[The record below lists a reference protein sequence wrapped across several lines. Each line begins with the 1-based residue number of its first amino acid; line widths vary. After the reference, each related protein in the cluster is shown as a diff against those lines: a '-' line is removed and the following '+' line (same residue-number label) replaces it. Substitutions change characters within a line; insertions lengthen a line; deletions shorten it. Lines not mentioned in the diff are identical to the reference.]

1 MASIYSLDSIV
12 CDGHYVTVPFTK
24 QLVLQSPINT
34 LAQSGAMTKSH
45 DTGNSARNSHSAANP
60 ATHLAP
66 TTPTATHHIPRYIP
80 AYIRRKRFAEA
91 VALHLHT
98 PIAYPH
104 DTLAVHDLCVQPTAN
119 PESQTR
125 KAVNLIL
132 QLPTKDP
139 QNIHSRKIPATQGSH
154 EVQLRK
160 GISQHINR
168 YSRPISAPSIAAK
181 SQSTALSTHIYRGT
195 DPSAPLQIHK
205 GVNSWCPTRHY
216 TSIIKPPSSR
226 SARTTETGQTRPIIP
241 QRPSSSR
248 SAAYVK
254 VYPAQGYHRYKSDL
268 ALLKPSST
276 KESGV
281 KQETQDGI
289 SRPPSSQSTAIS
301 SRMVASTC
309 APALLPHEMT
319 TMDTAVD
326 TNHPS
331 GFYNDL
337 SAGVNRLNSG
347 NPEYSGRGVRYLG
360 DKRKPPDL
368 PLVNRA
374 PTDECF
380 DMPELVIHWEAI
392 QCGNPISDVHL
403 SASATDVADRK
414 RIRDEHTAQAS
425 SSGDNALPTS
435 PIAPFSDGDFG
446 EDTDDIDFNGIRDEA
461 IVDMDAVDV
470 LDQDEED
477 DEEGEDL
484 FGDNLDNDYREN
496 LRLDH
501 YEVESA
507 VDEED
512 FADMSREDRLV
523 AEARMRRRDREMARL
538 EGRLPAAFLD
548 DDEEDA
554 DEPIRAR
561 RRRRDGLDMDIDLD
575 AGEIAPLDP
584 ESLMATKGPLN
595 EFVAMEGPRRTI
607 KKEFHSF
614 LTSYVNDKGE
624 SVYGERVKAMCLS
637 DGQSLEVD
645 YRHLY
650 TTNATLAY
658 FLSNTPTEILKIF
671 DSVAMEVVLTG
682 YEDYDKIRSE
692 IHVRITNLPIVEAL
706 RELRQSHL
714 NTLVNVRGVVTR
726 RTGVPFIATINA
738 LLFQE
743 SPGTVPAGR
752 LPRHREVILL
762 WDLVDSARP
771 GEEIEV
777 VGVYRNN
784 FDFSLNTKNGFPVFA
799 TIIEANHISRGED
812 LFSSSRLNEDDQREI
827 RKLATDPRI
836 RQRIIK
842 SVFKNPQG
850 KHRLRGDINVLLL
863 GDPGTAKSQFLKYIE
878 KTSPRAVYTTGQGAS
893 AVGLTAAVHKDVVTR
908 EWTLEGGAL
917 VMADRGVC
925 LIDEFDKMNDQ
936 DRTSI
941 HEAME
946 QQSISISKAGIVA
959 TLQARCAVISAAN
972 PIYGKYNPQVP
983 FSQNVELTEP
993 ILSRF
998 DILCVVRDTADP
1010 VVDERLARFVCGSH
1024 MRSHPG
1030 FTAEDSENGA
1040 PKLDSDIIP
1049 QDFLRKYIIY
1059 AREHVRPTLRDVD
1072 VDKLEK
1078 LYSELRRESMIG
1090 GAIPITVRYLESI
1103 IRMSEAFAR
1112 MHLRDTVRQDDIDHA
1127 ISVTIRSFISA
1138 QKHSVK
1144 KSLSRVFDKYI
1155 TTDAD
1160 MHELLN
1166 HVLSDILKEH
1176 MRFEYLRGDG
1186 VVGCVEIDCE
1196 EFGLRAKEHRVFDLA
1211 SYYESE
1217 LFMQSFTLD
1226 TVRNK
1231 IVSRS

>member
-1 MASIYSLDSIV
+1 
-12 CDGHYVTVPFTK
+12 
-24 QLVLQSPINT
+24 
-34 LAQSGAMTKSH
+34 MT
-45 DTGNSARNSHSAANP
+45 
-60 ATHLAP
+60 
-66 TTPTATHHIPRYIP
+66 
-80 AYIRRKRFAEA
+80 
-91 VALHLHT
+91 
-98 PIAYPH
+98 
-104 DTLAVHDLCVQPTAN
+104 
-119 PESQTR
+119 
-125 KAVNLIL
+125 
-132 QLPTKDP
+132 
-139 QNIHSRKIPATQGSH
+139 
-154 EVQLRK
+154 
-160 GISQHINR
+160 
-168 YSRPISAPSIAAK
+168 
-181 SQSTALSTHIYRGT
+181 
-195 DPSAPLQIHK
+195 
-205 GVNSWCPTRHY
+205 
-216 TSIIKPPSSR
+216 
-226 SARTTETGQTRPIIP
+226 
-241 QRPSSSR
+241 
-248 SAAYVK
+248 
-254 VYPAQGYHRYKSDL
+254 
-268 ALLKPSST
+268 
-276 KESGV
+276 
-281 KQETQDGI
+281 
-289 SRPPSSQSTAIS
+289 
-301 SRMVASTC
+301 
-309 APALLPHEMT
+309 
-319 TMDTAVD
+319 
-326 TNHPS
+326 
-331 GFYNDL
+331 
-337 SAGVNRLNSG
+337 
-347 NPEYSGRGVRYLG
+347 
-360 DKRKPPDL
+360 
-368 PLVNRA
+368 
-374 PTDECF
+374 
-380 DMPELVIHWEAI
+380 
-392 QCGNPISDVHL
+392 
-403 SASATDVADRK
+403 DRK
-414 RIRDEHTAQAS
+414 RNRDDLTGE
-425 SSGDNALPTS
+425 SSGHADNALPTS
-435 PIAPFSDGDFG
+435 PIAPFSDDDFG
-446 EDTDDIDFNGIRDEA
+446 DDTNDLDGIRDEA
-461 IVDMDAVDV
+461 IVDNEIVDI
-470 LDQDEED
+470 LDQDEEED
-477 DEEGEDL
+477 DDGEDL

-496 LRLDH
+496 VRLDH
-501 YEVESA
+501 YEVESV
-507 VDEED
+507 VDEEEYD
-512 FADMSREDRLV
+512 TMNREDRLV
-523 AEARMRRRDREMARL
+523 AEAKMRRRDRELARL

-548 DDEEDA
+548 DEEEDEN
-554 DEPIRAR
+554 EPMRAR
-561 RRRRDGLDMDIDLD
+561 RRRHDGLDMDIDLD

-584 ESLMATKGPLN
+584 ESLMATKGPLS

-624 SVYGERVKAMCLS
+624 SVYGERVKAMCLA

-650 TTNATLAY
+650 STNATLAY

-692 IHVRITNLPIVEAL
+692 IHVRITNLPIVETL
-706 RELRQSHL
+706 RDLRQSHL

-726 RTGVPFIATINA
+726 RTGVFPQLKYVKYDCLKCGALIGPYHQDAIAEIRVRICPNCQGKNCFSVNSEETIYRNYQRIT
-738 LLFQE
+738 LQE

-762 WDLVDSARP
+762 WDLVDAARP

-799 TIIEANHISRGED
+799 TVIEANYIARGED
-812 LFSSSRLNEDDQREI
+812 QFSSSRLNEDDQREI
-827 RKLATDPRI
+827 RALAADPRI

-842 SVFKNPQG
+842 SIAPSIYGHEDIKTALALSVFGGVFKNPQG

-878 KTSPRAVYTTGQGAS
+878 KTAPRAVYTTGQGAS
-893 AVGLTAAVHKDVVTR
+893 AVGLTAAVHKDIVTR

-998 DILCVVRDTADP
+998 DILCVVKDIADP
-1010 VVDERLARFVCGSH
+1010 IVDERLARFVCGSH

-1030 FTAEDSENGA
+1030 AAADGEDNGA
-1040 PKLDSDIIP
+1040 PKLDADIIP
-1049 QDFLRKYIIY
+1049 QAFLRKYIIY

-1127 ISVTIRSFISA
+1127 ISVTVRSFISA

-1155 TTDAD
+1155 SSDVD
-1160 MHELLN
+1160 MHELMH

-1176 MRFEYLRGDG
+1176 MRFEYLRGNSAIG
-1186 VVGCVEIDCE
+1186 RVEIDCE
-1196 EFGLRAKEHRVFDLA
+1196 EFELRAKEHRMFDLTT
-1211 SYYESE
+1211 YYESD
-1217 LFMQSFTLD
+1217 LFQQSFSLD
-1226 TVRNK
+1226 RGRGK
-1231 IVSRS
+1231 IMLRP